1 MLLQNKIFT
10 VLGGLLLTLLMS
22 ATVQAQKNVW
32 QAADGVY
39 MYGPGQGFNSMFVIT
54 DEGVVVMDTANSQHA
69 KGLLK
74 AIKTL
79 TDQPVRYV
87 VQSHNHWDHAG
98 GSKVFQDQGAKVIA
112 HEEAYA
118 WMKENPHYDL
128 SLPDETWSGKRKDL
142 VLGGKTIELH
152 YMGMSHGLGMT
163 VSLLPKEKVAFIA
176 DLVTPN
182 RVMFTIVPDFN
193 IKEWVRALKVLE
205 KMDFN
210 KAGYSHSHAKTPIGT
225 MQDVILTREYIEDLQ
240 GAIMAEFKKGTQF
253 LEIAGNIKLDKYKHW
268 VGYNEW
274 LHMNVYRVMLDM
286 WMGPYPWR
294 PKHAYK

>member
-1 MLLQNKIFT
+1 MFMKKSW
-10 VLGGLLLTLLMS
+10 LM
-22 ATVQAQKNVW
+22 ALFMTFFMANGAQAQESVFK
-32 QAADGVY
+32 AADGVY
-39 MYGPGQGFNSMFVIT
+39 MYGPGQGFNSMFVVT
-54 DEGVVVMDTANSQHA
+54 SEGVVVMDSANSQHA
-69 KGLLK
+69 TGMLK
-74 AIKTL
+74 AIKKI

-98 GSKVFQDQGAKVIA
+98 GGKVFKEQGATIIA

-118 WMKENPHYDL
+118 WMKGNPHYDL
-128 SLPDETWSGKRKDL
+128 TLPDETWTGMRKDL

-176 DLVTPN
+176 DIVTPN

-193 IKEWVRALKVLE
+193 INEWLRALKEVE
-205 KMDFN
+205 KMDFDI
-210 KAGYSHSHAKTPIGT
+210 AGFSHSHAKTPIGS
-225 MQDVILTREYIEDLQ
+225 MEDVILTREYIQDLQ
-240 GAIMAEFKKGTQF
+240 GAIVAEFKKGTEFMQ
-253 LEIAGNIKLDKYKHW
+253 IAGNIKLDKYKHW

-294 PKHAYK
+294 PKHDYENK